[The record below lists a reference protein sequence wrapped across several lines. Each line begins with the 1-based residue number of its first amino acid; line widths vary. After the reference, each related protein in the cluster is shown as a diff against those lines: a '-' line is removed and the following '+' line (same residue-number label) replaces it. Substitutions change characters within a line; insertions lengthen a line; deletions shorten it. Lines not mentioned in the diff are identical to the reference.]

1 MRSDNTFLK
10 IILILSL
17 LGILVSG
24 WLLNTHIKFA
34 TGQASL
40 TESCS
45 LPGGGASEGCANIAV
60 SEYSDVFG
68 VPLAAI
74 AMGFYFTIL
83 LLAFWAM
90 RNYQAA
96 LEPLYVG
103 FFLSTISIVVTVVM
117 FSISRFVLQSFCLG
131 CSLLWMINLAL
142 WPSFV
147 KHLKLN
153 WGNALGANLE
163 LVRRKELN
171 LKNQRLTAC
180 FSVGAACMLVF
191 SVIGTAA
198 KGLQGAETAHE
209 NSSITADFKL
219 APQMFLPPEA
229 AGGPTSKSGV
239 PAGKNP
245 VMEIVEFADFQC
257 PGCRAAAQYLKP
269 FVRKHG
275 EKVRVT
281 FRNYPLDG
289 SCNGSVPNGGHRVAC
304 ASARAAICA
313 GQQGKFWEMHDLIF
327 DNQENLSPQLLTELQ
342 TKAGL
347 EPGQMT
353 ACLSDSKTETLLQQD
368 IQWGDMTQLQS
379 TPTLII
385 NGRRLAGARS
395 PKDLE
400 TLLGLLEKEAK

>member
-10 IILILSL
+10 IILVLSL

-24 WLLNTHIKFA
+24 WLLNTHIKFG

-45 LPGGGASEGCANIAV
+45 MPGVGASEGCANIAV

-96 LEPLYVG
+96 FEPLYVG
-103 FFLSTISIVVTVVM
+103 FFLSTIAIVVTVVM

-147 KHLKLN
+147 KHLKLT

-163 LVRRKELN
+163 LVRSKELN
-171 LKNQRLTAC
+171 LRKQRLTAC
-180 FSVGAACMLVF
+180 FSVGAACLVVF
-191 SVIGTAA
+191 SVIGASA
-198 KGLQGAETAHE
+198 KGLQGSQNAQET
-209 NSSITADFKL
+209 SSLTSDFQTAT
-219 APQMFLPPEA
+219 QMFLPPEA
-229 AGGPTSKSGV
+229 AGGPTSKSAV
-239 PAGKNP
+239 PAGKVP

-269 FVRKHG
+269 FLRKHAD
-275 EKVRVT
+275 KVRLT

-289 SCNGSVPNGGHRVAC
+289 SCNGSVPNGGHRMAC
-304 ASARAAICA
+304 ASARTAICA

-327 DNQENLSPQLLTELQ
+327 DNQESLSPQVLEELNG
-342 TKAGL
+342 KAGVDA
-347 EPGQMT
+347 GQMA
-353 ACLSDSKTETLLQQD
+353 ACLKDPKTETLLQQD
-368 IQWGDMTQLQS
+368 IQWGDMIQLQS

-385 NGRRLAGARS
+385 NGRRLSGARS

-400 TLLGLLEKEAK
+400 TLLGVLEKEAK